1 MAYQLITH
9 YLDKPIQTGRVYD
22 IFLPETVQHDT
33 AIFLIHGGGWTAG
46 SRISYHTPIME
57 TLAEKGY
64 IVASTDYRLTVSAME
79 QLKDCREA
87 YMHFINELRKL
98 GRPMKTAVYGSSA
111 GAHLSS
117 LLAVAKPGASGEDFP
132 ADADWVVPECVLLQS
147 CPMSFEPW
155 EEIFP
160 HIWSS
165 MQKAARVPYE
175 ENPEVYKKIVRR
187 DQFEKVME
195 GFQAALKYP
204 QIPLKVNCVPMGME
218 GQDILQMAEL
228 ARKYPVHVRFIEMM
242 PIGLGKQFDFCS
254 EDEILQ
260 GLKERFGEYVPY
272 EKKLGNGPGHYY
284 SFDGFQGKIGFISAI
299 SHKFCDSCNRVRLT
313 AQGYLKTCLQ
323 YDIGVDLKKLL
334 RKDAGEE
341 ALIDAINEAIYKKP
355 VGHQFGS
362 EVKEHG
368 EAHMM
373 AQIGG

>member
-1 MAYQLITH
+1 MIDGH
-9 YLDKPIQTGRVYD
+9 GRNIDYL
-22 IFLPETVQHDT
+22 
-33 AIFLIHGGGWTAG
+33 
-46 SRISYHTPIME
+46 RISLIDRCNLRCVYCMPEDGVDMVPHEEILTYEEVLRLVKVFANLGFCKIKLTGGEPLVRKEVVKLVREIKAIPGIE
-57 TLAEKGY
+57 KVTLTTNG
-64 IVASTDYRLTVSAME
+64 T
-79 QLKDCREA
+79 
-87 YMHFINELRKL
+87 
-98 GRPMKTAVYGSSA
+98 
-111 GAHLSS
+111 
-117 LLAVAKPGASGEDFP
+117 LLADVMDEL
-132 ADADWVVPECVLLQS
+132 ADAGIDGINLSLDTL
-147 CPMSFEPW
+147 
-155 EEIFP
+155 
-160 HIWSS
+160 
-165 MQKAARVPYE
+165 
-175 ENPEVYKKIVRR
+175 NPEVYKKIVRR

-242 PIGLGKQFDFCS
+242 PIGLGKQFDFCG

>member
-1 MAYQLITH
+1 MIDGH
-9 YLDKPIQTGRVYD
+9 GRNIDYL
-22 IFLPETVQHDT
+22 
-33 AIFLIHGGGWTAG
+33 
-46 SRISYHTPIME
+46 RISLIDRCNLRCVYCMPEDGVDMVPHEEILTYEEVLRLVKVFANLGFCKIKLTGGEPLVRKEVVKLVREIKAIPGIE
-57 TLAEKGY
+57 KVTLTTNG
-64 IVASTDYRLTVSAME
+64 T
-79 QLKDCREA
+79 
-87 YMHFINELRKL
+87 
-98 GRPMKTAVYGSSA
+98 
-111 GAHLSS
+111 
-117 LLAVAKPGASGEDFP
+117 LLADVMDEL
-132 ADADWVVPECVLLQS
+132 ADAGIDGINLSLDTL
-147 CPMSFEPW
+147 
-155 EEIFP
+155 
-160 HIWSS
+160 
-165 MQKAARVPYE
+165 
-175 ENPEVYKKIVRR
+175 NPEVYKKIVRR

-242 PIGLGKQFDFCS
+242 PIGLGKQFDFCG

-334 RKDAGEE
+334 RKDASEE

>member
-1 MAYQLITH
+1 MIDGH
-9 YLDKPIQTGRVYD
+9 GRNIDYL
-22 IFLPETVQHDT
+22 
-33 AIFLIHGGGWTAG
+33 
-46 SRISYHTPIME
+46 RISLIDRCNLRCVYCMPEDGVDMVPHEEILTYEEVLRLVKVFANLGFCKIKLTGGEPLVRKEVVKLVREIKAIPGIE
-57 TLAEKGY
+57 KVTLTTNG
-64 IVASTDYRLTVSAME
+64 T
-79 QLKDCREA
+79 
-87 YMHFINELRKL
+87 
-98 GRPMKTAVYGSSA
+98 
-111 GAHLSS
+111 
-117 LLAVAKPGASGEDFP
+117 LLADVMDEL
-132 ADADWVVPECVLLQS
+132 ADAGIDGINLSLDTL
-147 CPMSFEPW
+147 
-155 EEIFP
+155 
-160 HIWSS
+160 
-165 MQKAARVPYE
+165 
-175 ENPEVYKKIVRR
+175 NPEVYKKIVRR

-228 ARKYPVHVRFIEMM
+228 ARKYSVHVRFIEMM
-242 PIGLGKQFDFCS
+242 PIGLGKQFDFCG

-334 RKDAGEE
+334 REDAGEE

>member
-1 MAYQLITH
+1 MIDGH
-9 YLDKPIQTGRVYD
+9 GRNIDYL
-22 IFLPETVQHDT
+22 
-33 AIFLIHGGGWTAG
+33 
-46 SRISYHTPIME
+46 RISLIDRCNLRCVYCMPEDGVDMVPHEEILTYEEVLRLVKVFANLGFCKIKLTGGEPLVRKEVVKLVREIKAIPGIE
-57 TLAEKGY
+57 KVTLTTNG
-64 IVASTDYRLTVSAME
+64 T
-79 QLKDCREA
+79 
-87 YMHFINELRKL
+87 
-98 GRPMKTAVYGSSA
+98 
-111 GAHLSS
+111 
-117 LLAVAKPGASGEDFP
+117 LLADVMDEL
-132 ADADWVVPECVLLQS
+132 ADAGIDGINLSLDTL
-147 CPMSFEPW
+147 
-155 EEIFP
+155 
-160 HIWSS
+160 
-165 MQKAARVPYE
+165 
-175 ENPEVYKKIVRR
+175 NPEVYKKIVRR

-204 QIPLKVNCVPMGME
+204 QIPLKINCVPMGME

-242 PIGLGKQFDFCS
+242 PIGLGKQFDFCG

-334 RKDAGEE
+334 RKDACEE